1 MKVLILFRHGKSDW
15 SAEGASDFNR
25 PLNSRGI
32 RETLE
37 QAQRLLREGYRPD
50 GILSSPAIRAWHTAH
65 LIAQVVSLPHAQVK
79 PVQEFY
85 EGDREA
91 IYQAIADLPSAWK
104 EVLLVGHNP
113 LWSELASAWSGNPIE
128 LRTAEAVGFSLPA
141 ECPWT
146 QWRSVKLAPLFSLM
160 KPA

>member
-1 MKVLILFRHGKSDW
+1 MKVLIFFRHGKSDW

-65 LIAQVVSLPHAQVK
+65 LVAQVASLPHSHVL
-79 PVQEFY
+79 PIHEFY
-85 EGDREA
+85 EGDKQA
-91 IYQAIADLPSAWK
+91 IYAAISGLSEAWK
-104 EVLLVGHNP
+104 VVVLVGHNP
-113 LWSELASAWSGNPIE
+113 VWSEIASEWLGRSIE
-128 LRTAEAVGFSLPA
+128 LRTAEAAGFSLPA
-141 ECPWT
+141 DCLWN
-146 QWRSVKLAPLFSLM
+146 QWHLAKLSPLFSLL
-160 KPA
+160 KPS

>member
-37 QAQRLLREGYRPD
+37 QAQRLLKEGYRPD

-65 LIAQVVSLPHAQVK
+65 LMAQAASLPHSHVI
-79 PVQEFY
+79 PIHEFY

-91 IYQAIADLPSAWK
+91 IYEAISGLSEAWK
-104 EVLLVGHNP
+104 VVILVGHNP
-113 LWSELASAWSGNPIE
+113 LWSEIASEWLGRTIE
-128 LRTAEAVGFSLPA
+128 LRTAEATGFSLPA
-141 ECPWT
+141 ECSWN
-146 QWRSVKLAPLFSLM
+146 QWQSTKLTLLFCLVKPF
-160 KPA
+160 